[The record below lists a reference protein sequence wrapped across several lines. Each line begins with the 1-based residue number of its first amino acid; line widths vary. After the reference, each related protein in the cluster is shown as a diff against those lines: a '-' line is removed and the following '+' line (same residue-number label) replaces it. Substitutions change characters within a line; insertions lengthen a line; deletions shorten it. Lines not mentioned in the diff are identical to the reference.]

1 MFNRHEDLRK
11 DFVMLTM
18 KALGKMHAIF
28 YSLKDQKP
36 ELTKKYQG
44 LDDLFKVFCSDNDSP
59 IRIMTETQNKMAINL
74 VKRSKNEDLKKRVL
88 EVLKNDPIKQML
100 EVVRGDL
107 AEPYA
112 TLCHGDVS

>member
-1 MFNRHEDLRK
+1 
-11 DFVMLTM
+11 
-18 KALGKMHAIF
+18 
-28 YSLKDQKP
+28 
-36 ELTKKYQG
+36 
-44 LDDLFKVFCSDNDSP
+44 
-59 IRIMTETQNKMAINL
+59 MAINL